1 MHLMWT
7 FFSCRIQPLWRWQTK
22 MWMCPG
28 LSYPNHPSTE
38 ELSPVE
44 VEAQIHK
51 LLDLGVNPNSSTS
64 PVPIPLRGGIAMLGL
79 VN

>member
-1 MHLMWT
+1 
-7 FFSCRIQPLWRWQTK
+7 

-28 LSYPNHPSTE
+28 PSYPDHPSTE
-38 ELSPVE
+38 ELSAVE

-51 LLDLGVNPNSSTS
+51 LLDLGVNPNSSIG